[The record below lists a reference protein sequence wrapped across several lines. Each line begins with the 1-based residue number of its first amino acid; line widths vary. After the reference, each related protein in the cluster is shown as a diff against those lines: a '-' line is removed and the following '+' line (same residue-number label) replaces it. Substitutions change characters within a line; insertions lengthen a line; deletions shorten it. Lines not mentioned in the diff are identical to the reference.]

1 MGLRDLLGLFE
12 LTVVAGFVLCRG
24 KVVERAVQPVLIPP
38 LDPCQ
43 GGEFDLFGGAPGAAG
58 ADQLGLVQPIDCFRD
73 GVAVA
78 DSSSPLP
85 AAATVPAEAGY
96 AATGSSAGW
105 RGSLIS

>member
-1 MGLRDLLGLFE
+1 MSGLVRGLPQGKDRRPE
-12 LTVVAGFVLCRG
+12 PRGSEPLRQGAVL
-24 KVVERAVQPVLIPP
+24 VPP

-43 GGEFDLFGGAPGAAG
+43 GGQLDLGGGAPWAAG

-85 AAATVPAEAGY
+85 AAATVPADAGY